1 MVEHNKKHDK
11 GNVGHRRGLN
21 QFSDLTS
28 EEFLHRN
35 HGNIKTGLFLPI
47 HHTLNLKFRSVF
59 YFLPTL

>member
-21 QFSDLTS
+21 QFSDLTT

-35 HGNIKTGLFLPI
+35 HGNIKTGLFLGREEI
-47 HHTLNLKFRSVF
+47 IFFFFAFFLKNSE
-59 YFLPTL
+59 

>member
-35 HGNIKTGLFLPI
+35 HGNKTGLFLPI
-47 HHTLNLKFRSVF
+47 GIIVREYRVSHSEVI
-59 YFLPTL
+59 